1 MLWVYYG
8 FIKKNATLLISINSI
23 GILMETIYILIFLV
37 FASNQAKRHALLKE
51 YFLCMGGFSLIF
63 VVSWYLFSDVVRVN
77 IVGWINMAISV
88 AALASPLNIV
98 LHVLQTKSVE
108 FLPIYFSFFFTLSE
122 IMWCSYGLLLKDFY
136 IVMPNIFG
144 FFLGF
149 IQIWLYVI
157 YWRPNSVAPENENVA
172 DHVMDVEMLRMPEHD
187 VDSRRSLSNGET
199 ETNSE
204 AN

>member
-1 MLWVYYG
+1 
-8 FIKKNATLLISINSI
+8 
-23 GILMETIYILIFLV
+23 
-37 FASNQAKRHALLKE
+37 
-51 YFLCMGGFSLIF
+51 
-63 VVSWYLFSDVVRVN
+63 
-77 IVGWINMAISV
+77 
-88 AALASPLNIV
+88 
-98 LHVLQTKSVE
+98 
-108 FLPIYFSFFFTLSE
+108 
-122 IMWCSYGLLLKDFY
+122 
-136 IVMPNIFG
+136 MPNIFG